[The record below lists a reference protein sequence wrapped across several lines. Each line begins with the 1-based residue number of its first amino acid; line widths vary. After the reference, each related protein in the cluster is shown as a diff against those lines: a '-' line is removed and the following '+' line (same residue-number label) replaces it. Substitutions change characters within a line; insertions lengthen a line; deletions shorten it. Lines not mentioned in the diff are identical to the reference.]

1 MLKKILFVCV
11 ENSCRSQMA
20 EGIARHLGKG
30 IFEVYS
36 AGSKP
41 KSEVDPNAIKVM
53 QEIGIDISSYKSKGF
68 NEVPIRN
75 FDYVITLGCKDVCP
89 FFPAEKHIEWNIDDP
104 KGKDIDFF
112 RKTRDAIKY
121 KIEQLIEDTYH
132 ENKGA

>member
-1 MLKKILFVCV
+1 
-11 ENSCRSQMA
+11 MA

-30 IFEVYS
+30 TLEVYS

-41 KSEVDPNAIKVM
+41 KGEVDPNAVKVM
-53 QEIGIDISSYKSKGF
+53 EEINIDISSYKSKGF

-104 KGKDIDFF
+104 KGKEIDSF
-112 RKTRDAIKY
+112 RKTRDAIEY
-121 KIEQLIEDTYH
+121 KIEQLIEDAYH

>member
-1 MLKKILFVCV
+1 MINAQKIILPEGMDNMPKKILFVCV

-30 IFEVYS
+30 ILEVYS

-112 RKTRDAIKY
+112 M
-121 KIEQLIEDTYH
+121 
-132 ENKGA
+132 